1 MAQEQ
6 AESAP
11 AEPNGK
17 AEDKPSSKGK
27 PEPEVAQDGTEKPK
41 KSKKSQATA
50 AGKEDAKNADTEQA
64 AKPDDA
70 GKPKTGDAK
79 GASSEQDTAA
89 PKNGEVKQSAST
101 ATDAAPKQ
109 ASEDGSTDKQAQ
121 SDAEPA
127 AGEGIAV
134 QRAEDAI
141 EAAVQRATRE
151 GMPPEIVELSR
162 EVASFEGVVAEYRG
176 DVRRLVAAQFKRRR
190 AGIQGRY
197 ERIISVLSK
206 LERERRVAAIKEFE
220 KFVAKY
226 PNNDK
231 YTPDAIFRLA
241 ELHFERSADE
251 FLVATEK
258 YDDAMA
264 DFDEGKIKTEPTPPG
279 KDFSKSIA
287 LFERLLLTWPDYER
301 ADGALYL
308 KGFCLAEMGRSVPAR
323 DAFLNLVKK
332 YPKSQFTP
340 EAWTRLGEHYFDAN
354 DLASAISAYKEVL
367 KFKKHRLY
375 DEALYKL
382 AWTYF
387 RDDQYDRAING
398 FRELV
403 EWSDAQSESTG
414 QAGSELRAEAILYIA
429 NSLQEEDWDGDG
441 EPDPGSG
448 FTRVVTYVSGDKP
461 YDVEILREIAE
472 IFFRNA
478 KYEEAIATV
487 QHLLKKF
494 PFNPEN
500 PTLHSKMVR
509 AYDNLRR
516 FDEAFRERDRLAT
529 NYGPGSEWYR
539 KNQDDAEAL
548 SKADELMQDSLI
560 QATEY
565 HHSKAIKL
573 RQDFIDGD
581 ANAETLAMAEYG
593 LAAEAYEKYLA
604 RFPKSENAYLMNF
617 RYAECLFY
625 SRRFPRAATQYAQV
639 RDSKLGTK
647 YQEPSAFFAILSQ
660 TEAVKDLVQS
670 GKVGAKPSLTGQPPA
685 EPADTEEVEETDND
699 GLVKK
704 IEAEPIPEE
713 VDELI
718 TARVKYYELE
728 LTSTE
733 DKSRRPRNIYKIG
746 EVYFDYKQYEKA
758 RKWFSMLIDSFPK
771 EKVTVAAANLIVE
784 SYREANDWKKMA
796 EWAEKIAAAGLG
808 RQFDEQI
815 RTLKVGALFKDA
827 ERLQRAGKLKR
838 AAKEYIRLVDENPGN
853 RFAANALNNA
863 AVAYETLRMF
873 ESATRTYERVYT
885 EYPKSPFVE
894 DALFRVGI
902 NSERFYDFQKAID
915 THLKLVS
922 QFPNSVN
929 RADSLY
935 KAAVLQ
941 ERTKQYLLAAANF
954 ERYASLFPNRQDTAE
969 TYFRAG
975 DTYRKLNDR
984 KNELRVYDRFVR
996 EYGTGPQQ
1004 NALTVEAL
1012 TRIAKIY
1019 ESNRRQ
1025 RQANQGWQRVI
1036 EEFNGRGMQPATY
1049 EANYP
1054 AEATFRLIE
1063 RDYKAYQ
1070 RMKISG
1076 SMKNAGRVIKELTRR
1091 LKDLERRYN
1100 QVLRYRS
1107 DKWSIAALYRIG
1119 RLYQLFA
1126 EDLYDAPVPETLTDE
1141 EQDVYRTM
1149 LEDQAIPIE
1158 DNAVK
1163 KFEFA
1168 IGKAREYKIVNEWTK
1183 RILASLNKF
1192 KPSEYPLFK
1201 EELTVETRRQLTTP
1215 RMLNLNRPA
1224 AEDEGTESQ
1233 PPEAPKTG
1241 EKVTPEASG
1250 NSSDAE
1256 SSSATEGPSAPASAV
1271 SSGSDDSTAEDSAVN
1286 DGEPRGEADE

>member
-1 MAQEQ
+1 MNNWRRQLRVLLVALCLATSAIAQEKTESAQ
-6 AESAP
+6 AEPSGEKIDKTSSKDK
-11 AEPNGK
+11 AESGVAEDTAGKKAKSKTSKDAASTDVAEKAETAQTSKSDDGK
-17 AEDKPSSKGK
+17 APQADGDQETNSGK
-27 PEPEVAQDGTEKPK
+27 PDATLKNEK
-41 KSKKSQATA
+41 A
-50 AGKEDAKNADTEQA
+50 EQST
-64 AKPDDA
+64 
-70 GKPKTGDAK
+70 KT
-79 GASSEQDTAA
+79 T
-89 PKNGEVKQSAST
+89 
-101 ATDAAPKQ
+101 
-109 ASEDGSTDKQAQ
+109 DGSSSGQGSKDGSIENEAETG
-121 SDAEPA
+121 SDIA

-190 AGIQGRY
+190 ARIQGRY

-206 LERERRVAAIKEFE
+206 LERERRIDAIKEFE

-226 PNNDK
+226 PGNDK

-241 ELHFERSADE
+241 ELHFERSADA

-264 DFDEGKIKTEPTPPG
+264 DFDEGKLKIEPTPPG
-279 KDFSKSIA
+279 KDFSISIA

-323 DAFLNLVKK
+323 DAFLSLVKK

-354 DLASAISAYKEVL
+354 DLASAINAYKEVL

-387 RDDQYDRAING
+387 RDDQYDKAING

-487 QHLLKKF
+487 QHLLAKF

-581 ANAETLAMAEYG
+581 ANAEMLAMAEYG

-625 SRRFPRAATQYAQV
+625 SRRFPRAAIQYAQV

-647 YQEPSAFFAILSQ
+647 YQEPAAFFAIQSQ

-685 EPADTEEVEETDND
+685 EPADAEEVEEGDND

-713 VDELI
+713 VAELI
-718 TARVKYYELE
+718 TARTKYYELE

-746 EVYFDYKQYEKA
+746 EVYFDYKQYEEA
-758 RKWFSMLIDSFPK
+758 RKWFSMLIESFPK

-838 AAKEYIRLVDENPGN
+838 AAKLYVRLVDQNPGN

-941 ERTKQYLLAAANF
+941 ERTKQYRLAAANF

-1012 TRIAKIY
+1012 TRVAKIY
-1019 ESNRRQ
+1019 ESNRRL

-1063 RDYKAYQ
+1063 R
-1070 RMKISG
+1070 
-1076 SMKNAGRVIKELTRR
+1076 
-1091 LKDLERRYN
+1091 
-1100 QVLRYRS
+1100 
-1107 DKWSIAALYRIG
+1107 
-1119 RLYQLFA
+1119 
-1126 EDLYDAPVPETLTDE
+1126 
-1141 EQDVYRTM
+1141 VY
-1149 LEDQAIPIE
+1149 
-1158 DNAVK
+1158 
-1163 KFEFA
+1163 
-1168 IGKAREYKIVNEWTK
+1168 
-1183 RILASLNKF
+1183 
-1192 KPSEYPLFK
+1192 
-1201 EELTVETRRQLTTP
+1201 
-1215 RMLNLNRPA
+1215 
-1224 AEDEGTESQ
+1224 
-1233 PPEAPKTG
+1233 
-1241 EKVTPEASG
+1241 
-1250 NSSDAE
+1250 
-1256 SSSATEGPSAPASAV
+1256 
-1271 SSGSDDSTAEDSAVN
+1271 
-1286 DGEPRGEADE
+1286 